1 VGDLTVGRIE
11 QLSND
16 ARTPEWKETAGNIS
30 VPRQDATGDLCA
42 SCLQRPATMNWTG
55 EGGTLAFVHGMY
67 QRWCE
72 LCVVSAQ
79 VAYALKSQDGL
90 PALKARLAELR
101 AEPPTTNAV
110 DPVDGVTTE

>member
-1 VGDLTVGRIE
+1 MPP
-11 QLSND
+11 SD
-16 ARTPEWKETAGNIS
+16 APA
-30 VPRQDATGDLCA
+30 DLCQ

-55 EGGTLAFVHGMY
+55 QGGTLAFVHGMF

-79 VAYALKSQDGL
+79 VAYALKIQDGL

-101 AEPPTTNAV
+101 EDSTNEV
-110 DPVDGVTTE
+110 KS